1 MKDVSC
7 YFWRYMNTVWN
18 LQNKMEDFEQNQAR
32 LQQQWDETKSMEA
45 EISDEADSDE
55 KDNVEI

>member
-1 MKDVSC
+1 
-7 YFWRYMNTVWN
+7 
-18 LQNKMEDFEQNQAR
+18 MEDFEQNQAR